1 MDVGQIGG
9 KNFVYIV
16 ELHVKLRP
24 KRIKIVEMR
33 AKSVSWV
40 KIRRFTPIFL
50 PPGFLTK
57 KHAKMGTFLNIFFSL
72 FLTKKFPQLVNSRKK
87 PFPSNSAHKW
97 GHPQSSEWTRKLPHP
112 LQTHNGR
119 DWADWPY
126 RIDVRNIL
134 KFLLLYHFFQKISS
148 FSILPNSICYR
159 HCII

>member
-9 KNFVYIV
+9 KNLVYIV

-24 KRIKIVEMR
+24 KRINIVEMR

-72 FLTKKFPQLVNSRKK
+72 FSTKKTPQLVNSRKK

-97 GHPQSSEWTRKLPHP
+97 GHSQCSEWNRKEESP
-112 LQTHNGR
+112 LHFNNGKC
-119 DWADWPY
+119 
-126 RIDVRNIL
+126 ILGLSCHMCVSVRR
-134 KFLLLYHFFQKISS
+134 KFIHMIENRKQVEESTWGLRY
-148 FSILPNSICYR
+148 N
-159 HCII
+159 